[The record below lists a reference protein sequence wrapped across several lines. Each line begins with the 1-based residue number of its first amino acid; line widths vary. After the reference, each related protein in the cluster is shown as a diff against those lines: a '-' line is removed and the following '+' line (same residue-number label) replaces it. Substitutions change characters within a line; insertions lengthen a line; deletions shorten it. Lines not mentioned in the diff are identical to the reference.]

1 MPADAL
7 PGIVGVIDLMEFRR
21 ALVVRFLN
29 EWSLAEN
36 VELLSFV
43 PESAHRALRAGVD
56 FKMIIFNVGSSSC
69 SSAQMLSEIN
79 VLRVLAPSAR
89 LVVIADD
96 EAPQDVVAAMQAG
109 AEGYLSNHFAPD
121 LVLRALSFVLKGDT
135 YVPRSAVAHLPFS
148 LEARLKSDCEVP
160 GGSVDDEG
168 AGGSLPILGNDT
180 SVPSALQLDL
190 SERQQ
195 AILEGLCRGEPN
207 KAIGRALNLPE
218 STVKVHVREIMRK
231 LAVSNR
237 TQVAVTVSR
246 MGGKPISSAGH
257 LEDGLAAAIEQIGR
271 NFLPPNPA
279 SHAEG
284 RSFLPT
290 DVVLV
295 NGSSLRHSASKI
307 PKIR

>member
-56 FKMIIFNVGSSSC
+56 FKMIIFNVGSSS
-69 SSAQMLSEIN
+69 SAQMLSEIN
-79 VLRVLAPSAR
+79 VLRALAPSTR

-148 LEARLKSDCEVP
+148 LEARLKGDCEVP

-168 AGGSLPILGNDT
+168 AGGSLPTFGNDT
-180 SVPSALQLDL
+180 FAPSALQLDL

-237 TQVAVTVSR
+237 TQVAVAVSR
-246 MGGKPISSAGH
+246 MGGKPLSSAGH
-257 LEDGLAAAIEQIGR
+257 LEDGFAAAIEQPGQ

-279 SHAEG
+279 NHAEG
-284 RSFLPT
+284 RSFLPP
-290 DVVLV
+290 DVTLV
-295 NGSSLRHSASKI
+295 NGSSFRHSVSKI